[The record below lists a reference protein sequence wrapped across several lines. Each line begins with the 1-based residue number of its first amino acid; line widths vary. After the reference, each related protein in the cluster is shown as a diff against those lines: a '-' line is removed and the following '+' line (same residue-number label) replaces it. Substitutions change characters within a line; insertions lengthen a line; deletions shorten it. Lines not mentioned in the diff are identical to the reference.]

1 MLGYLTGL
9 TSILGVFLL
18 PAPVKDIVKKLM
30 TNEIIQNIISYG
42 LDIYV
47 YIRIK
52 VEPYFQD
59 YKNKTQEKRKDRYEL
74 IKDGKLI
81 LDTSYSEHSLI
92 KNKKTN
98 DMLVYKKVND
108 NNTYDCIICNSI
120 EEANNYTPSNI
131 KFIAVSVIITKK
143 GCPEDIEKLSIKI
156 NIDNENYY
164 IVNNIINP
172 GLIWLLLYKQH
183 NINKDDYEVN
193 FTMNIIDNKAKII
206 LLNNKQSIQIL
217 ETEYSII
224 GG

>member
-9 TSILGVFLL
+9 TSVIGVILL
-18 PAPVKDIVKKLM
+18 PEPLKDIIKKLM

-59 YKNKTQEKRKDRYEL
+59 YKNKTQQKCIDKYEL

-81 LDTSYSEHSLI
+81 LNTSYSEKCFI
-92 KNKKTN
+92 KNNNTY
-98 DMLVYKKVND
+98 DTMIYKKVND

-120 EEANNYTPSNI
+120 EEANNYTLSNI
-131 KFIAVSVIITKK
+131 KFISVSVIITKK
-143 GCPEDIEKLSIKI
+143 GCPEDIEKISIKM

-164 IVNNIINP
+164 IVNNIINR
-172 GLIWLLLYKQH
+172 GLIWVLLNKQH
-183 NINKDDYEVN
+183 NINKDDYEAA

-206 LLNNKQSIQIL
+206 QLNNKQSIEIL

-224 GG
+224 DG

>member
-1 MLGYLTGL
+1 MLRYLTGL
-9 TSILGVFLL
+9 ISVIGVLLL
-18 PAPVKDIVKKLM
+18 PEPVKDIVKKLM

-59 YKNKTQEKRKDRYEL
+59 YKNKTQEKCKDGYEL

-81 LDTSYSEHSLI
+81 LNTSYSEDSLI
-92 KNKKTN
+92 KNKNTK

-120 EEANNYTPSNI
+120 EEANNYTLSNI
-131 KFIAVSVIITKK
+131 KFISISVIITTK
-143 GCPEDIEKLSIKI
+143 GCPEDIEKISIKM

-164 IVNNIINP
+164 IVNNIINH
-172 GLIWLLLYKQH
+172 GLIWMLLNKQH
-183 NINKDDYEVN
+183 NINKDDYEEA
-193 FTMNIIDNKAKII
+193 FSMNIIDNKAKII
-206 LLNNKQSIQIL
+206 QINNKQSIQIL

-224 GG
+224 DG

>member
-9 TSILGVFLL
+9 TSIVGVFLL
-18 PAPVKDIVKKLM
+18 PQPVKDIVKKLM
-30 TNEIIQNIISYG
+30 TYEITQNIISYG

-59 YKNKTQEKRKDRYEL
+59 YKNKKQEKCKDRYEL

-81 LDTSYSEHSLI
+81 LNTSYNEHSLI
-92 KNKKTN
+92 KNKNTN

-108 NNTYDCIICNSI
+108 DNTYDCIICNSI
-120 EEANNYTPSNI
+120 EEANNYTLSNI

-143 GCPEDIEKLSIKI
+143 GCPEDIEKLSIKM

-183 NINKDDYEVN
+183 NINKDDYEVT

-206 LLNNKQSIQIL
+206 QINNKQSIQIL

-224 GG
+224 DG